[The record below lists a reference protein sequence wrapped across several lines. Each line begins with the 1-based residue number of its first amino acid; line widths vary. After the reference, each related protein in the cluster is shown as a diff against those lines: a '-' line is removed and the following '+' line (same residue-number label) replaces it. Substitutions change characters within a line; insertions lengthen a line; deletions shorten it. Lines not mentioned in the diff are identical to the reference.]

1 MANNK
6 KSDWDKMIY
15 DFIAIYDFT
24 SDYTEKEIF
33 AKVNKYLQEQYK
45 GRATKEHIS
54 HVAEDVTESICL
66 TLNISC

>member
-6 KSDWDKMIY
+6 KSDWGKMIH
-15 DFIAIYDFT
+15 DFITTYNFT
-24 SDYTEKEIF
+24 SDHTEREIF

-54 HVAEDVTESICL
+54 HVAKDVTESICL
-66 TLNISC
+66 TLKIPC